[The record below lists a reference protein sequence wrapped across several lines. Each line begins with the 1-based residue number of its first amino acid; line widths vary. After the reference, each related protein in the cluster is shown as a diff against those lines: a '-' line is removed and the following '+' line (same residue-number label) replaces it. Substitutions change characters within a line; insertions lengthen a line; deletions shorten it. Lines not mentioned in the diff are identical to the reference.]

1 MSNSVHCSSFQFKF
15 QTKLNIQAASVSEN
29 FRLAADCSLTKM
41 AKKDYYQTLGV
52 KKDAKADEI
61 KKAYRKLARKH
72 HPDVNPNDKAA
83 EEKFKEIQE
92 AYDVLSDDKKRKV
105 FDRFGYYADNLDPD
119 APAYSTGAA
128 GGASNFDFSG
138 FNFEPGGSGGSSSS
152 SFRDI
157 FSDLFGGANKTAQ
170 EPELPRAMPKKGA
183 DIEMPLA
190 LSFEES
196 VTGLTTNITV
206 NRSEQ
211 CSRCQGAGDTGGVV
225 VTCPTCKGTGQ
236 VQRQGGRL
244 QFAQTCPDC
253 AGTGRRREPCS
264 QCNGKGITPKTEQV
278 KVRIPAGVDTGSRVR
293 IPKKGQG
300 GRLGAEPGDLFIITN
315 VGKHK
320 FFSRKGDNIYVT
332 VPITVPEAALG
343 AKIEVPT
350 VEGKAQLKIPAGT
363 ESGQKFRL
371 RERGF
376 PSLRNPNLRGDQFV
390 EVQIS
395 LPRVI
400 SEETK
405 EILRE
410 FEKANAENP
419 RRAMGLE

>member
-1 MSNSVHCSSFQFKF
+1 
-15 QTKLNIQAASVSEN
+15 
-29 FRLAADCSLTKM
+29 M
-41 AKKDYYQTLGV
+41 AKKDYYQILGV

-61 KKAYRKLARKH
+61 KKSYRKLARKF
-72 HPDVNPNDKAA
+72 HPDVNPNDKSA

-105 FDRFGYYADNLDPD
+105 FDRFGYYADNLDVNSPYG
-119 APAYSTGAA
+119 ASYGAGSTG
-128 GGASNFDFSG
+128 GANTTNYDFSG
-138 FNFEPGGSGGSSSS
+138 FNFEPGGSGGGS

-157 FSDLFGGANKTAQ
+157 FSDLFSGGASSSKTAR
-170 EPELPRAMPKKGA
+170 EPEPPRVMPKKGK
-183 DIEMPLA
+183 DIEIPLA

-211 CSRCQGAGDTGGVV
+211 CSRCQGAGDTGGAI

-244 QFAQTCPDC
+244 NFAQTCSDC
-253 AGTGRRREPCS
+253 EGTGRRREPCS
-264 QCNGKGITPKTEQV
+264 QCSGKGVTPKIEQV

-300 GRLGAEPGDLFIITN
+300 GRLGAEPGDLFILTN
-315 VGKHK
+315 VGKHQ
-320 FFSRKGDNIYVT
+320 FFTRKGDNIYVT

-350 VEGKAQLKIPAGT
+350 VEGRAQLKIPAGT

-376 PSLRNPNLRGDQFV
+376 PSLRNPTLRGDQFI
-390 EVQIS
+390 EVKIV

-405 EILRE
+405 EVLRQY
-410 FEKANAENP
+410 EKANAENP
-419 RRAMGLE
+419 RKAMGLE